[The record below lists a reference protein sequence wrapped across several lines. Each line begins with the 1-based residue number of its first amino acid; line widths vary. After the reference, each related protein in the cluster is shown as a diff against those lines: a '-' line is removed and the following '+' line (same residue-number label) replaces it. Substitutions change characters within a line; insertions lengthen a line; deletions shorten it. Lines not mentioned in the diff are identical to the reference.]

1 MERYIG
7 GGNDGGKRGPQV
19 KGCRHP
25 PAVEKSKEMDFPLEF
40 PEGMNPV
47 NTLTF

>member
-7 GGNDGGKRGPQV
+7 GVMMEVEGPQV

-25 PAVEKSKEMDFPLEF
+25 PAVEKVKEMDFPLEF

>member
-7 GGNDGGKRGPQV
+7 GVMMEVEGPQV

-25 PAVEKSKEMDFPLEF
+25 PAVEKVKEMDFPLEF
-40 PEGMNPV
+40 PESQSS
-47 NTLTF
+47 